1 MTRLADLAELVR
13 APAALSVPGDV
24 LAGAAAAGTLGRR
37 TPALAAASVLLYWA
51 GMAANDWADRRL
63 DATERPERPIPS
75 GRVRPAVALGLAGGL
90 TAAGLA
96 VATAAGGRPASA
108 VAVGLA
114 ATIWGYDLSAKDTAA
129 GPAAMAACRGL
140 DVLLGATTTPAA
152 RRCAAG
158 GDRWPGGGPSGT
170 GGGRGAGGSAGG
182 VGCGSAGGVGPALLR
197 ALPAALTV
205 AAHTWTVTAL
215 SGREVTGAADRRL
228 PALTLA
234 GTALIALAAPGRP
247 TVLSGAPSSTECVKK
262 GPFLRAVVPVALAAG
277 YAVRYGRAQ
286 ARVLADPSPARVRAA
301 VGAGITGLPA
311 LQGAL
316 AARAGA
322 RLLGLAVAG
331 AAPLGRRLA
340 RLISPT

>member
-24 LAGAAAAGTLGRR
+24 LSGAAAAGALGPR
-37 TPALAAASVLLYWA
+37 TPALAGASVLLYWA

-63 DATERPERPIPS
+63 DAVERPERPIPS
-75 GRVRPAVALGLAGGL
+75 GRVRPSVALGVASGL

-96 VATAAGGRPASA
+96 VATAAGGRRAA
-108 VAVGLA
+108 VVALPLA
-114 ATIWGYDLSAKDTAA
+114 ATIWGYDLRAKNTAA
-129 GPAAMAACRGL
+129 GPAVMAACRGL
-140 DVLLGATTTPAA
+140 DVLLGA
-152 RRCAAG
+152 
-158 GDRWPGGGPSGT
+158 S
-170 GGGRGAGGSAGG
+170 GGR
-182 VGCGSAGGVGPALLR
+182 VVR

-215 SGREVTGAADRRL
+215 SRREVTGADRRL
-228 PALTLA
+228 PARTLA
-234 GTALIALAAPGRP
+234 GTALIALTTPARP
-247 TVLSGAPSSTECVKK
+247 TVLSGAPSSTGCVKR
-262 GPFLRAVVPVALAAG
+262 GPFLRLGELVPAVLAAG
-277 YAVRYGRAQ
+277 YAARYGRAQ

-316 AARAGA
+316 TARAGA